1 MIRELQRHPSGG
13 GVTSVN
19 GQTGVVVLT
28 PADIGLGPTGVTPGT
43 YGDSTH
49 YTILTVDQYGR
60 ATGVTE
66 QAFPTPDLDA
76 LLPRD
81 GSRPM
86 TGFFNYAEIDS
97 STIVTP
103 PPDHSFFW
111 DTFTGTLRYWNSG
124 SSNYY
129 SVFTTSGGVMADGS
143 NITFPSGIFPDQLRL
158 GGAGIS
164 FSGTN
169 YPGIQ
174 LKQLSDSEFSAVQ
187 GGNILGDFAV
197 STTGNRPIF
206 YDGTSAKYV
215 LLQGDAGTGSV
226 TSVSVT
232 TANGVSGTVATATTT
247 PAISLTL
254 GAITPSSVN
263 GNTITSGTGTL
274 TLASYTL
281 TVAGTASVSGT
292 NTGDQ
297 TNIAGNAATAT
308 ALQTAR
314 NINGVSFNGTAD
326 ITVTAAAGTLTGTT
340 LNSTVV
346 TSSLTSFGKATT
358 APMIQLGTIASIY
371 G

>member
-1 MIRELQRHPSGG
+1 MSSGAPVLIENVVGLTRILQQLQFASGG
-13 GVTSVN
+13 GVTPS
-19 GQTGVVVLT
+19 
-28 PADIGLGPTGVTPGT
+28 
-43 YGDSTH
+43 
-49 YTILTVDQYGR
+49 
-60 ATGVTE
+60 
-66 QAFPTPDLDA
+66 DLDA

-86 TGFFNYAEIDS
+86 TGFLNLAPIDS
-97 STIVTP
+97 GTSPFPTGKAIFYDTSTSTYRVNVGDYASLLTEFGGFITNNAAFNFIGT
-103 PPDHSFFW
+103 SS
-111 DTFTGTLRYWNSG
+111 DTTQVNW
-124 SSNYY
+124 
-129 SVFTTSGGVMADGS
+129 
-143 NITFPSGIFPDQLRL
+143 Q
-158 GGAGIS
+158 GIS
-164 FSGTN
+164 FGGTESA
-169 YPGIQ
+169 GVF
-174 LKQLSDSEFSAVQ
+174 LKQLTDAQFAASSPLA
-187 GGNILGDFAV
+187 LGCLAV

-232 TANGVSGTVATATTT
+232 TANGISGTVATATTT
-247 PAISLTL
+247 PAITLTL
-254 GAITPSSVN
+254 GAITPTSVN
-263 GNTITSGTGTL
+263 GNTITAGTGTL